1 MAGAPIFYIKQNDT
15 LPVLQATLYK
25 GDGTVQDLTTGT
37 VKLSMWNAAGTLVIN
52 EAACTIVGPATN
64 GVAQYAWVAA
74 DTATAGTFRAEFHV
88 YFASTQVSFPDP
100 GQITVV
106 IDPRVK

>member
-1 MAGAPIFYIKQNDT
+1 MPAPIFYIKQNDT
-15 LPVLQATLYK
+15 LPPLQATLYK
-25 GDGTVQDLTTGT
+25 GDGTVQDLTGGT
-37 VKLSMWNAAGTLVIN
+37 VRLSMWSAAGGLVIS
-52 EAACTIVGPATN
+52 EALCTVVGAAVN
-64 GVAQYAWVAA
+64 GVAQYAWAAA